1 MVVAVPV
8 IAARDDKVAA
18 SPMPI
23 APGKNA
29 GSRPARH
36 LVLVAL
42 NVVLVTPVPL
52 DTAVRFLGNA
62 LRVGNAVLEPH
73 AQMENVVRLTTN
85 ASPAASKLSTLTST
99 RAAFA

>member
-1 MVVAVPV
+1 MVVVPV

-29 GSRPARH
+29 GSKPARH
-36 LVLVAL
+36 QDLVAL
-42 NVVLVTPVPL
+42 NVALVTPVPPV
-52 DTAVRFLGNA
+52 TAVRLLENA
-62 LRVGNAVLEPH
+62 LPVGNAVLEPH
-73 AQMENVVRLTTN
+73 VQMENVVQLTTN
-85 ASPAASKLSTLTST
+85 VSLAASKLSTLTST